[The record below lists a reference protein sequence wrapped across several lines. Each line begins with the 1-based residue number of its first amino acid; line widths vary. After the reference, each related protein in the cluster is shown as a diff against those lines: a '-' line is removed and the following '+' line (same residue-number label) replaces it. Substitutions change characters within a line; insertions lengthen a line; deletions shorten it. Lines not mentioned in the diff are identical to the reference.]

1 MSNNNTQILL
11 KTLKTTI
18 SLYLVFNEWRWE
30 AHVVVCFVDFGGIV
44 DHHWDLH
51 CFEKEEILCW

>member
-44 DHHWDLH
+44 DHHW
-51 CFEKEEILCW
+51 